1 MIKENKN
8 QVFYKFTSRNKL
20 MKKIKFEFNKFL
32 KKNDY
37 SEEKVEII
45 KCLIYLN
52 MCPLHEAPFDKL
64 LFSHW

>member
-1 MIKENKN
+1 
-8 QVFYKFTSRNKL
+8 

-64 LFSHW
+64 LFSHGKLRLFGTLKKYGYIN